1 MTKTTS
7 FAAAFVAALY
17 DGLTADPRASIIG
30 GYVLGLGPERT
41 LMDRIRSAFPGR
53 VIDPPT
59 SEAAVA
65 ALATGAAMAGARPF
79 VDLGTAAFAYLAWS
93 QIVNEAAVAHYM
105 TGGRLPVPVTFHYLH
120 GVRGAGAAQHS
131 HSPHGMLANAPGLEI
146 VAPATAAD
154 AYGLVRGAMASP
166 NPTLVVN
173 HARLLSIEGPLADDP
188 APLPFGRADVKR
200 TGRDVTVLAISLM
213 VHHALAAAERLARD
227 GIDVEVVDPRT
238 LVPFD
243 EAALLAS
250 VAKTG
255 RLVVVDEAPLNGGL
269 ASAIAGMVAER
280 GFWSLKAP
288 IVRVAR
294 ADTPIAYSA
303 PLEKFVT
310 PDAEAVE
317 AAVRRVL
324 MEKPPAASI

>member
-1 MTKTTS
+1 
-7 FAAAFVAALY
+7 
-17 DGLTADPRASIIG
+17 
-30 GYVLGLGPERT
+30 
-41 LMDRIRSAFPGR
+41 
-53 VIDPPT
+53 
-59 SEAAVA
+59 
-65 ALATGAAMAGARPF
+65 
-79 VDLGTAAFAYLAWS
+79 
-93 QIVNEAAVAHYM
+93 
-105 TGGRLPVPVTFHYLH
+105 
-120 GVRGAGAAQHS
+120 
-131 HSPHGMLANAPGLEI
+131 
-146 VAPATAAD
+146 
-154 AYGLVRGAMASP
+154 
-166 NPTLVVN
+166 
-173 HARLLSIEGPLADDP
+173 
-188 APLPFGRADVKR
+188 
-200 TGRDVTVLAISLM
+200 M

-243 EAALLAS
+243 EATLLAS

-294 ADTPIAYSA
+294 ADTPVAYSA

-310 PDAEAVE
+310 PGPEAVE

-324 MEKPPAASI
+324 VEKAPAASV